1 MADLGK
7 RSGAEV
13 SAGGPTRPALALSPD
28 PASPFPPD
36 RLVRELL
43 DRWWS
48 LHVGSRGSSHS
59 GGGLS
64 GSDLRNSVNLALL
77 RARRLAQRW
86 HPGAWSGK
94 GPVTEH
100 QLRCPICRGERDWD
114 GSVIRRPLRWRVGC
128 PVERFYQAR
137 DRVNRVGARARRAMD
152 AAAGYQ
158 LRHVDVVAV
167 SPRVVNWDPRQNP
180 RRDTPLQAKARS
192 LWDRADALW
201 KVYDAAEQDPEFDL
215 VVQFLA
221 IVLVLWS
228 VQEDPESFSRYAIP

>member
-1 MADLGK
+1 MPDLEK
-7 RSGAEV
+7 CSGAEV
-13 SAGGPTRPALALSPD
+13 SKGGPVRPALRLTLDLTS
-28 PASPFPPD
+28 SFPPD

-59 GGGLS
+59 IGGLS
-64 GSDLRNSVNLALL
+64 GADLRNSVNLAVL

-86 HPGAWSGK
+86 HPGGWTGK
-94 GPVTEH
+94 GPITEH
-100 QLRCPICRGERDWD
+100 QLRCPICRGEQDSEGR
-114 GSVIRRPLRWRVGC
+114 VARAPLRWHAGC

-180 RRDTPLQAKARS
+180 RRDTPLQAKART

-201 KVYDAAEQDPEFDL
+201 KVYDAAEQDPAFDL

-228 VQEDPESFSRYAIP
+228 VHEDPESFARYAIP